1 MPSQMKLKIYFNYI
15 FVVMI
20 TLTLLEIGDTKQL
33 YGKNLHQIV
42 KKQPVG
48 SKFITLEKSS
58 ENCFVSR
65 IIRKNCPVN
74 SITRKI

>member
-1 MPSQMKLKIYFNYI
+1 MCEKNPKLVQQFFTMPSQMKLKIYFNYI

-42 KKQPVG
+42 KKTAGGFKIYNV
-48 SKFITLEKSS
+48 
-58 ENCFVSR
+58 
-65 IIRKNCPVN
+65 
-74 SITRKI
+74 RKIL